1 MFSLPT
7 YGYRCL
13 LCGHEFEIKQG
24 FHDAAVTNCP
34 IADCN
39 GETRRMISPV
49 GVIFKGSGWYVN
61 DYGKKNS
68 TMADSNKPSSE
79 NSSEGSKDGPP
90 GPSKDGS
97 PGSTIEGAASTTS
110 STDKNTASGTPNNS

>member
-24 FHDAAVTNCP
+24 FHDPALTNCP
-34 IADCN
+34 ITDCN

-68 TMADSNKPSSE
+68 AMADSNKPSSE
-79 NSSEGSKDGPP
+79 NSSEGSKDAPP
-90 GPSKDGS
+90 GSSKDGS
-97 PGSTIEGAASTTS
+97 PGSTIEGASTTS
-110 STDKNTASGTPNNS
+110 SKDKNTASGTPNNS